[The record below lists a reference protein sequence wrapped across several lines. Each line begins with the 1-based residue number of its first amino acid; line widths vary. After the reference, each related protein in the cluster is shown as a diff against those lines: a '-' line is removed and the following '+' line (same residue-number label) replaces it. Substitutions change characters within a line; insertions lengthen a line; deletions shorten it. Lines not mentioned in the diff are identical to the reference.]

1 MMVSERDR
9 KTHSPQRTTRLS
21 TALDPVNSAASKRL
35 TWLSPQ
41 EREHERSTDRRNPGA
56 RNGTYIPSVI
66 FRGAATPRRH
76 TRAFAA
82 ISPGEEGRGAG
93 RALSRSR
100 ESLNAYGERRET
112 TTGGKGA
119 ERRRKGD
126 ARIVDS
132 RCKGYEG
139 SVLLRRFLSRP
150 RCRAGFPRGTFT
162 VDRRRRRT
170 CAIGRENVLLRKY
183 RACRQ
188 VDRLSRGCYEREY
201 LHPRVENALCNRRK
215 TRSGFFFFFPD
226 TLSLSVELEILDS
239 GLNSGLDNFWL
250 VHLVRHV
257 QDRI

>member
-1 MMVSERDR
+1 MA
-9 KTHSPQRTTRLS
+9 RTYR
-21 TALDPVNSAASKRL
+21 
-35 TWLSPQ
+35 
-41 EREHERSTDRRNPGA
+41 RS
-56 RNGTYIPSVI
+56 Y
-66 FRGAATPRRH
+66 
-76 TRAFAA
+76 FAA
-82 ISPGEEGRGAG
+82 LQRRAGTHVLLPPYLRGRRGGAG

-215 TRSGFFFFFPD
+215 TRSGFFFF
-226 TLSLSVELEILDS
+226 S
-239 GLNSGLDNFWL
+239 GHPFT
-250 VHLVRHV
+250 VR
-257 QDRI
+257 

>member
-1 MMVSERDR
+1 MARTYRRSYFAALQRRAGTHVLLPPYLRGRRGGGGREGGEGLVSKPRIAKR
-9 KTHSPQRTTRLS
+9 VWGTTRN
-21 TALDPVNSAASKRL
+21 D
-35 TWLSPQ
+35 
-41 EREHERSTDRRNPGA
+41 D
-56 RNGTYIPSVI
+56 
-66 FRGAATPRRH
+66 
-76 TRAFAA
+76 
-82 ISPGEEGRGAG
+82 
-93 RALSRSR
+93 
-100 ESLNAYGERRET
+100 
-112 TTGGKGA
+112 GGKGA

-215 TRSGFFFFFPD
+215 TRSGFFFF
-226 TLSLSVELEILDS
+226 S
-239 GLNSGLDNFWL
+239 GHPFTI
-250 VHLVRHV
+250 R
-257 QDRI
+257 